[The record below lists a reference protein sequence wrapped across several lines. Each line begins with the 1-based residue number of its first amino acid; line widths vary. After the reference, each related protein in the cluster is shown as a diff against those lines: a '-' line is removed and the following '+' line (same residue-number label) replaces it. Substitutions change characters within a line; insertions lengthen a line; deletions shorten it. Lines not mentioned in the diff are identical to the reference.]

1 MAAEV
6 FAICINDTIPSCILA
21 PPEQQ
26 NRMTGRP
33 WRVASSNE
41 RVIFSPTTFPI
52 LDIMKRQSQTPKAT
66 DIPFMVHLPVT
77 TASLSP
83 VFS

>member
-41 RVIFSPTTFPI
+41 RVIFSPTT
-52 LDIMKRQSQTPKAT
+52 
-66 DIPFMVHLPVT
+66 
-77 TASLSP
+77 
-83 VFS
+83 